1 MKLNLRFRRCADT
14 AASRKLISE
23 SLEPLAREL
32 DITAA
37 HATVEQPSE
46 GSPAIRAAVHLEMPG
61 PDITASANDYTLAA
75 AWTKVMKSLKRQIQ
89 RRLARRE
96 ARSLTT
102 PLRRSGALTVSR
114 A

>member
-1 MKLNLRFRRCADT
+1 MTDSMSYCL
-14 AASRKLISE
+14 SRYS
-23 SLEPLAREL
+23 
-32 DITAA
+32 
-37 HATVEQPSE
+37 
-46 GSPAIRAAVHLEMPG
+46 
-61 PDITASANDYTLAA
+61 NY
-75 AWTKVMKSLKRQIQ
+75 WTKVMKSLKRQIQ

>member
-14 AASRKLISE
+14 QASRKLISD
-23 SLEPLAREL
+23 SIEPLSREL
-32 DITAA
+32 EITAA

-46 GSPAIRAAVHLEMPG
+46 GSPAIRAAVNLEVPG
-61 PDITASANDYTLAA
+61 TDITVSANDYTLAA
-75 AWTKVMKSLKRQIQ
+75 AWNKVMKNLRRQIQ

-96 ARSLTT
+96 ARGPST
-102 PLRRSGALTVSR
+102 PLRRSGQPAFSR